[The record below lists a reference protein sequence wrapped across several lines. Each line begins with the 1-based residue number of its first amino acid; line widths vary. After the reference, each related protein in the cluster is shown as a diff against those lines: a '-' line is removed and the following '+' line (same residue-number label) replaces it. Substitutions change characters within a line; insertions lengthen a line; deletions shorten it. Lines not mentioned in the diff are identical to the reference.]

1 MGPRLNSGCIRVL
14 IVRQC
19 TVAPLVSNHAD
30 KRSSSAWGQLLDVP
44 RVRSRSLRPL
54 PFFGSRRI
62 RARLFP
68 DGDLCRTPHAPALV
82 ASVGLGAELSGA
94 HRRHVC
100 GPAMRATRI
109 AHRVEGFC
117 RNGSRKATWSSGGR
131 LRYRM
136 PCSAPFGA
144 YLSVSNPTSSRRPY
158 ATMPEC
164 LVQSLG
170 ISN

>member
-1 MGPRLNSGCIRVL
+1 MSRPYASYGAWQR
-14 IVRQC
+14 
-19 TVAPLVSNHAD
+19 LVSA
-30 KRSSSAWGQLLDVP
+30 AAIAA
-44 RVRSRSLRPL
+44 SRSFRPL

-68 DGDLCRTPHAPALV
+68 DGDLCGTPYAPALV

-117 RNGSRKATWSSGGR
+117 RNGRRKATWSSGGR

-136 PCSAPFGA
+136 PCSAPFGRNHSA
-144 YLSVSNPTSSRRPY
+144 ASVTSSKVPMRNRPTRRSASGSMTPRFTSPQAHHYLSEVANS
-158 ATMPEC
+158 
-164 LVQSLG
+164 SLG
-170 ISN
+170 AGM